1 MRLERILLVN
11 PPLSLTQ
18 VYGKYASGA
27 PILPPLGFC
36 YIAGVLLEQG
46 FDVRLLDCAAER
58 SDLAAV
64 ERAIRD
70 FKPQMLGVTSTTVSF
85 HCAKE
90 VIALAKDVDPAIVT
104 VLGGAHVSAVPRQTL
119 EELAALDVGV
129 YGEGELTIGELTR
142 ALAEGRSFDA
152 ILGICYRD
160 GGRVRLNPPRPNA
173 PDLDRFRVP
182 ARHLLKD
189 LRLYSPNP
197 LRGFSRSV
205 SLISSRGC
213 TFDCSY
219 CDQSVF
225 SRRWRGHSAGY
236 VIEEIRALKNEWGF
250 DFFSFEDDHFL
261 INHARV
267 AELCRRMIDE
277 KLDIGWTCSARANS
291 FTPELA
297 ALMKEAGC
305 KIVFLGLESGSPRI
319 LQQIDK
325 DITLAAA
332 ARGVELLAAQGILT
346 YGAFMIGTPGE
357 TEVDTALTLEFA
369 LSLPLDAVSCFV
381 YVPYPGTP
389 LRELALKSGFVSDD
403 WRDYSAH
410 PTRLPFINAG
420 ASEERV
426 LEQQRE
432 FYRRFYLR
440 PSHIVRH
447 LPNYLNR
454 AFLPKAASMLWNFS
468 LNHLGFRRAVSVRP
482 FVAGEAAGGQRAR
495 AHT

>member
-11 PPLSLTQ
+11 PPMSLEQ

-27 PILPPLGFC
+27 PVLPPLGFC
-36 YIAGVLLEQG
+36 YIATALLEQG
-46 FDVRLLDCAAER
+46 FELRLLDCVAER

-64 ERAIRD
+64 ERAIRE

-85 HCAKE
+85 HCAKQ
-90 VIALAKDVDPAIVT
+90 VIALAKTVDPGIVT
-104 VLGGAHVSAVPRQTL
+104 VLGGAHVSAVPRETL
-119 EELAALDVGV
+119 EELPQLDYGV
-129 YGEGELTIGELTR
+129 YGEGELTIAELTR
-142 ALAEGRSFDA
+142 ALASDGAVGS
-152 ILGICYRD
+152 ILGLCRREE
-160 GGRVRLNPPRPNA
+160 GRVRVNPPRPNA
-173 PDLDRFRVP
+173 PDLDRFRIP
-182 ARHLLKD
+182 ARRLLKD
-189 LRLYSPNP
+189 LSLYSPNP
-197 LRGFSRSV
+197 LRGFRRSV

-225 SRRWRGHSAGY
+225 SRRWRAHSADY
-236 VIEEIRALKNEWGF
+236 VIAEIKALKSEWGF

-267 AELCRRMIDE
+267 VELCRKMIDE

-297 ALMKEAGC
+297 SLMKEAGC
-305 KIVFLGLESGSPRI
+305 KIVYLGLESGSPRI

-325 DITLAAA
+325 DITLEAA
-332 ARGVELLAAQGILT
+332 ARGVRLLAAQGILT

-357 TEVDTALTLEFA
+357 TEADTRLSLEFA
-369 LSLPLDAVSCFV
+369 LSLPLDAISCFV

-403 WRDYSAH
+403 WRDYAAH
-410 PTRLPFINAG
+410 PTRLPFVDAG
-420 ASEERV
+420 MSEEKV
-426 LEQQRE
+426 LALQRE

-440 PSHIVRH
+440 PGHIFRH

-454 AFLPKAASMLWNFS
+454 SFIPKAFEMLVDFA
-468 LNHLGFRRAVSVRP
+468 GGAV
-482 FVAGEAAGGQRAR
+482 AGQRAR

>member
-1 MRLERILLVN
+1 MRLERVLLVN
-11 PPLSLTQ
+11 PPLSLEQ
-18 VYGKYASGA
+18 VYGKYAAGA
-27 PILPPLGFC
+27 PVLPPLGFC
-36 YIAGVLLEQG
+36 YIASVLLERG
-46 FDVRLLDCAAER
+46 FEVRLLDCAAEGG
-58 SDLAAV
+58 DLASV
-64 ERAIRD
+64 ERAIRE
-70 FKPQMLGVTSTTVSF
+70 FKPQLLGVTSTTVSF
-85 HCAKE
+85 HCAGR
-90 VIALAKDVDPAIVT
+90 VIALAKSVDPEIVT
-104 VLGGAHVSAVPRQTL
+104 VLGGAHVSAVPRETL
-119 EELAALDVGV
+119 EELAALDFGV
-129 YGEGELTIGELTR
+129 YGEGERTIEQLCR
-142 ALAEGRSFDA
+142 ALAEGLPLEP
-152 ILGICYRD
+152 ILGLAYR
-160 GGRVRLNPPRPNA
+160 GGGEVRLNPPRPNE
-173 PDLDRFRVP
+173 PDLDRFRIP

-189 LRLYSPNP
+189 LRRYSPNP

-225 SRRWRGHSAGY
+225 SRRWRGHSAGH
-236 VIEEIRALKNEWGF
+236 VIEEIKALKREWGF

-261 INHARV
+261 INHVRAI
-267 AELCRRMIDE
+267 ELCRRMIDE

-319 LQQIDK
+319 LRQIDK
-325 DITLAAA
+325 DIDLAAA
-332 ARGVELLAAQGILT
+332 ARGVELIAAAGIRT

-357 TEVDTALTLEFA
+357 TAADARLSIEFA

-389 LRELALKSGFVSDD
+389 LRELALRSGFVSDD

-410 PTRLPFINAG
+410 PTRLPFLNAG
-420 ASEERV
+420 DTEEGV
-426 LEQQRE
+426 LGLQRE

-440 PSHIVRH
+440 PSHIFRH
-447 LPNYLNR
+447 LPHYLNR
-454 AFLPKAASMLWNFS
+454 AFLPKAAVMLRDFT
-468 LNHLGFRRAVSVRP
+468 LNQLGFRRKAPARP
-482 FVAGEAAGGQRAR
+482 FAHAGAVAGQRAR